1 MTGIDKGK
9 AILRNIPQVD
19 APSICADSSNSF
31 GSCWKNVRKIIIYH
45 TRTSVGIIMTQKLLY
60 NPIPL
65 IKINVGIK
73 PPLKNIVNK
82 QKNIVNKQK
91 IIKYF
96 LPINSFFDK
105 PYASIA
111 VTNTDMAVPT
121 TVRRIDI
128 KKALTNRLS
137 LKTTS

>member
-1 MTGIDKGK
+1 
-9 AILRNIPQVD
+9 
-19 APSICADSSNSF
+19 
-31 GSCWKNVRKIIIYH
+31 VRKIILYP
-45 TRTSVGIIMTQKLLY
+45 TRTSVGIIITRQLVD
-60 NPIPL
+60 NPSPL
-65 IKINVGIK
+65 IKIKVGIK
-73 PPLKNIVNK
+73 PPLKNML
-82 QKNIVNKQK
+82 NKQK

>member
-82 QKNIVNKQK
+82 QK